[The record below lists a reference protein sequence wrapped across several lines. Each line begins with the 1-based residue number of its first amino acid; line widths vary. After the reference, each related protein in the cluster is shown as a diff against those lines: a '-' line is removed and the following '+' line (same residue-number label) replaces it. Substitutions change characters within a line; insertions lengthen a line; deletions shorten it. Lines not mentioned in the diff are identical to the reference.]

1 MTTRTMLFIILLAFA
16 VTLAIVVGN
25 RLSDASM
32 AIVLGVAV
40 GVAVGIPTSV
50 VAAMMMTRQM
60 AATLPAEYG
69 LQAHSSNGNGST
81 QQAANHPAPTARQ
94 ASAPARSQPEA
105 ETELPTSGRQFTVV
119 GGASAPLLEEDIQ
132 GNGNHR

>member
-60 AATLPAEYG
+60 AAALPAEYG
-69 LQAHSSNGNGST
+69 MQAHGNTDNRSKP
-81 QQAANHPAPTARQ
+81 QPARRPAPVERRQ
-94 ASAPARSQPEA
+94 PQVERDLA
-105 ETELPTSGRQFTVV
+105 TVGRQFTVV
-119 GGASAPLLEEDIQ
+119 GGASAPLLEEDIH
-132 GNGNHR
+132 GNGDYH

>member
-60 AATLPAEYG
+60 AASLPAEYG
-69 LQAHSSNGNGST
+69 MQAGSSNGNSSKPQPT
-81 QQAANHPAPTARQ
+81 HRPAPVER
-94 ASAPARSQPEA
+94 RRREVQPEVA
-105 ETELPTSGRQFTVV
+105 TSGRQFTVV
-119 GGASAPLLEEDIQ
+119 GGASAPLLEEDVH
-132 GNGNHR
+132 GNGGYH

>member
-60 AATLPAEYG
+60 VAALPPEYG
-69 LQAHSSNGNGST
+69 MQAHSGNGNGSKAQPT
-81 QQAANHPAPTARQ
+81 RRPAPAPVERRQ
-94 ASAPARSQPEA
+94 REVEREVA
-105 ETELPTSGRQFTVV
+105 TSGRQFTVV
-119 GGASAPLLEEDIQ
+119 GGASAPLLEEDLH
-132 GNGNHR
+132 GTGGYH